1 MGLRPG
7 AADPSF
13 FGGAVA
19 AAVPPISGA
28 WDLDIKQEPQDALL
42 ESRGPRGL
50 EPNSKTY
57 ITTDRYWKQQ
67 SVHCMIDHIVF
78 NTVYNMVYNIVNN
91 IVYYTQCFLVTFI
104 LSNWG

>member
-28 WDLDIKQEPQDALL
+28 WDVDIKQEPQDALL

-57 ITTDRYWKQQ
+57 SMTDRY
-67 SVHCMIDHIVF
+67 
-78 NTVYNMVYNIVNN
+78 
-91 IVYYTQCFLVTFI
+91 
-104 LSNWG
+104 